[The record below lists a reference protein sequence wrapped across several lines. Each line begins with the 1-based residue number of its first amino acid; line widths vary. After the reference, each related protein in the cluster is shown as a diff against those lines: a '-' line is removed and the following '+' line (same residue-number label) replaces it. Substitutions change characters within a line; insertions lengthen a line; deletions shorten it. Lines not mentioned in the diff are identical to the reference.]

1 MSDRN
6 LIVGAYTSAPK
17 FNKGPAKAID
27 SAIDKALKGFKEAMA
42 AKQQYADTIDSAI
55 RLKIDQL
62 PAGFKPELVDKAM
75 EGYITPQLSLLK
87 VDYANLLRES
97 AKTELYPAGSE
108 AHIEIN
114 NKINAKKRAI
124 TNMGTELNR
133 LSTEKIEFKEE
144 FMYISDYWKKTN
156 PEMYAALQ
164 KVLVDE
170 DYTPGWDETGMGNYT
185 VEIVDPTDSNKTKT
199 ITITSEDFDWGIEE
213 SGYTN
218 ELTQET
224 NNVLT
229 AASIRNG
236 QMGGPYDHRVIDARN
251 RFENY
256 FKKQTKDGKLEESLA
271 SLAFDEIFLEDIKG
285 HNQGIFV
292 EEDIK
297 KLQLLVQNEDWEG
310 AKDLAVEL
318 AVNRLIDI
326 QNDANTKYEEEL
338 GKLKKNDDE
347 LTTAQKT
354 ANRQWE
360 LALGLGNAKKK
371 IKARAVSTNMY
382 GKYVPQIEAWVI
394 VDKDDAHVPV
404 YVTNG
409 EPEKYTLEGV
419 LRELGY
425 TDQHLK
431 K

>member
-6 LIVGAYTSAPK
+6 LIVGAYASAPK

-27 SAIDKALKGFKEAMA
+27 AAIDKALKGFKESMA
-42 AKQQYADTIDSAI
+42 QQKQYTDAIDSTI
-55 RLKIDQL
+55 RTKLERLEGID
-62 PAGFKPELVDKAM
+62 PEKLDKSM
-75 EGYITPQLSLLK
+75 EGPITPQLQMLK

-108 AHIEIN
+108 AHIEIMS
-114 NKINAKKRAI
+114 KINAKKRAI
-124 TNMGTELNR
+124 TNMSSELDR
-133 LSTEKIEFKEE
+133 LFTEKKEFKDE
-144 FMYISDYWKKTN
+144 FIYISDYWKTTN

-164 KVLVDE
+164 KVLVDHE
-170 DYTPGWDETGMGNYT
+170 YIPGWDDKGMGNYT
-185 VEIVDPTDSNKTKT
+185 VEIDDPNSPGKTKT
-199 ITITSEDFDWGIEE
+199 VTITSDDFDWGVEE
-213 SGYTN
+213 TGYTT
-218 ELTQET
+218 ELTLEAK
-224 NNVLT
+224 NVLT
-229 AASIRNG
+229 PASIRNG
-236 QMGGPYDHRVIDARN
+236 QMGGAYDQRVIDARN

-256 FKKQTKDGKLEESLA
+256 FKKQNKDGTLEESLA
-271 SLAFDEIFLEDIKG
+271 SLAFDGINLEDDKG
-285 HNQGIFV
+285 HTNSIFM
-292 EEDIK
+292 EEDLK

-310 AKDLAVEL
+310 AKDLAVQL
-318 AVNRLIDI
+318 AVDRLTDI
-326 QNDANTKYEEEL
+326 QNTANTQYEEEL
-338 GKLKKNDDE
+338 GKLSENDNE

-360 LALGLGNAKKK
+360 LALGLGKSKKK

-394 VDKDDAHVPV
+394 VDKDDVHVPV